1 MLDTARARRYLKDF
15 DHHTLFIEELG
26 WDHHRQE
33 LVAPVDGQEFR
44 LQAIAHKRGLVAF
57 RCAPAPDGRIPP
69 YALRRKIETQVA
81 KSVNQ
86 HLIIY
91 SDAGQTQQVWQ
102 WVRREAGRPTAAR
115 EQTFYRDQTG
125 EALIQKL
132 QAIAFSLEEEERLT
146 LVDVAGRVRAG
157 FDVERVTR
165 RFYERFKAEHAG
177 FLKFLRGIPDEAAQ
191 RWYAS
196 VMINRLM
203 FIYFIQ
209 KKGFLDG
216 DPNYLR
222 TRLAISQAAGAD
234 RYYTGFLRPLFFQG
248 FARREEERSAEIN
261 RLLGRVPYL
270 DGGLFQ
276 EHPVERTYGSAIQIA
291 DAAFARLFDF
301 FDAYHWHLDERPLR
315 ADNEINPDVLGYIF
329 EKYINQK
336 QMGAY
341 YTKEDITG
349 YISQNTIIP
358 YLFDAARRACRAA
371 FEGEHSIWGLLAADP
386 DRYIY
391 PAMRHGAELP
401 LPPEIADGLDT
412 TRPDL
417 LERRLAWNRPAP
429 AEYALPT
436 EIWREVVAR
445 RQRYEEVRAKLA
457 AGEVLQIND
466 LITYNLD
473 IRQFAQDVIA
483 SCEDPELLRA
493 FWRAIESV
501 TVLDPTVGSGAFLF
515 AALNVLEPLYE
526 ACLERM
532 QAFVDDLDAGRLKSP
547 QPTRSLPAEADLQ
560 SAPADFADAA
570 GRLKSPQPTRS
581 LPAEADLQSA
591 PADFADV
598 AATSSRPSPAK
609 FSDFRKVLDRVAQH
623 PNRRY
628 FILKSI
634 VVNNLYGVDIME
646 EAVEICKLRLFLKL
660 VAQVERVEDIEPLPD
675 IDFNVR
681 AGNTLVGY
689 ATRAEVERALTRTP
703 TGQGKLMFAED
714 AEALRRFEERAADVE
729 RLFGLFR
736 QQQTE
741 LGGQVTV
748 EDKAELRRRLD
759 ALNDELNRALAR
771 EYGVEPSGDSK
782 SQQPAR
788 SRPASA
794 TPRSAQADLA
804 KVDAV
809 STAPTPYARWLAS
822 HKPFHW
828 FVEFYGIMRRSGF
841 DVVIGNPP
849 YVELTALNEYTT
861 RGYTCLDAGNLYALV
876 LERSFVLCSRSGR
889 QGFIVPVS
897 SISTDRYGSL
907 QRLLMLRELHYSA
920 FDDRPSRLFDGL
932 EHIRLTIH
940 LIGHEGVG
948 SQRYS
953 TRYNKWTSAER
964 PNLFHKLTYAP
975 AHQSLISGS
984 LPKLS
989 SDLEASIGRKLS
1001 QDRRRLA
1008 SFYAATAQHQIY
1020 YSRKVGYFLQVLD
1033 FQPRVLDGQGT
1044 LRAPSEFKELSF
1056 GSKVHAKAA
1065 LCCLNSSLFYW
1076 FVTTLSDC
1084 RHVNKREVDNFLVD
1098 LDRLT
1103 AGDPGHQLQELAQI
1117 LMDDLRQ
1124 NSEERVMRFAHD
1136 TLTVQSIIPKRS
1148 KPIIDEI
1155 DRVLARHYGFTDE
1168 ELDFIINYDIKYRM
1182 GDELAADENE

>member
-1 MLDTARARRYLKDF
+1 MQLDISRARRYLKDF
-15 DHHTLFIEELG
+15 DLRTLFIEELG
-26 WDHHRQE
+26 WDQHRQE
-33 LVAPVDGQEFR
+33 LIVPVNGQEFR
-44 LQAIAHKRGLVAF
+44 LQAVAHKRGLVAF
-57 RCAPAPDGRIPP
+57 RCAPAADGRIPP
-69 YALRRKIETQVA
+69 YALRRKIETQAA

-91 SDAGQTQQVWQ
+91 TDAGQTQQVWQ
-102 WVRREAGRPTAAR
+102 WVKREAGRPTAAR
-115 EQTFYRDQTG
+115 EQTFTRDQTG

-132 QAIAFSLEEEERLT
+132 QTIAFSLEEEERLT
-146 LVDVAGRVRAG
+146 LVDVAGRVKAG

-222 TRLAISQAAGAD
+222 TRLAASAATTPD
-234 RYYTGFLRPLFFQG
+234 RYYADFLRPLFFEG
-248 FARREEERSAEIN
+248 FARREGERSPETN

-276 EHPVERTYGSAIQIA
+276 EHPVERACGATIQIA
-291 DAAFARLFDF
+291 DAAFERLFDF

-315 ADNEINPDVLGYIF
+315 VDNEINPDVLGYIF
-329 EKYINQK
+329 EKYVNQK

-358 YLFDAARRACRAA
+358 YLLDAARRDCRVA
-371 FEGEHSIWGLLAADP
+371 FEGERSVWALLAADP

-391 PAMRHGAELP
+391 PAMRHGAALP
-401 LPPEIADGLDT
+401 LPAEIAAGVADVSKRDG
-412 TRPDL
+412 
-417 LERRLAWNRPAP
+417 WNRPAP

-445 RQRYEEVRAKLA
+445 RQRYEEVKARLA
-457 AGEVLQIND
+457 AGEVRQVND
-466 LITYNLD
+466 LITLNLD

-483 SCEDPELLRA
+483 ECEGPELLRA
-493 FWRAIESV
+493 LWKAIESV
-501 TVLDPTVGSGAFLF
+501 TILDPTVGSGAFLF

-526 ACLERM
+526 GCLERM
-532 QAFVDDLDAGRLKSP
+532 EAFVDDLE
-547 QPTRSLPAEADLQ
+547 RSGEPH
-560 SAPADFADAA
+560 
-570 GRLKSPQPTRS
+570 
-581 LPAEADLQSA
+581 
-591 PADFADV
+591 
-598 AATSSRPSPAK
+598 RPEK
-609 FSDFRKVLDRVAQH
+609 FSDFRKVLARVAQH

-689 ATRAEVERALTRTP
+689 VSREDVKRGLTFA
-703 TGQGKLMFAED
+703 GEQGKLMFAEEAD
-714 AEALRRFEERAADVE
+714 ALRRFEERAANVE

-741 LGGQVTV
+741 LGGQVTA

-771 EYGVEPSGDSK
+771 EYGVD
-782 SQQPAR
+782 
-788 SRPASA
+788 
-794 TPRSAQADLA
+794 DA
-804 KVDAV
+804 KPKAYKD
-809 STAPTPYARWLAS
+809 WLTS

-828 FVEFYGIMRRSGF
+828 FVEFYGIMRRGGF

-849 YVELTALNEYTT
+849 YVELSET
-861 RGYTCLDAGNLYALV
+861 RKQYSVRDFDLTDTGNLYSLCV
-876 LERSFVLCSRSGR
+876 ERFADTAIHGGR
-889 QGFIVPVS
+889 LGVIVPISAVS
-897 SISTDRYGSL
+897 TPRMLPMMKFLTQATSDLWVSNFAVRPDKLFVGVDMNLSIVLGKYSSQKFPLDSL
-907 QRLLMLRELHYSA
+907 
-920 FDDRPSRLFDGL
+920 
-932 EHIRLTIH
+932 
-940 LIGHEGVG
+940 
-948 SQRYS
+948 YS
-953 TRYNKWTSAER
+953 TRYNRWQAGFRPYLFDTLAYCRSELQAESNAIYKLGFAIERNLVGKLNLLGKLARLRDPSLLADRVFYHSGGRYFRKCLRQQLSNEYRELTVRQGWGDAAICLLSSSFYYWFWLITSDCYHVTR
-964 PNLFHKLTYAP
+964 GDVDVLPVP
-975 AHQSLISGS
+975 DSLIKDSKITS
-984 LPKLS
+984 L
-989 SDLEASIGRKLS
+989 AT
-1001 QDRRRLA
+1001 RL
-1008 SFYAATAQHQIY
+1008 
-1020 YSRKVGYFLQVLD
+1020 L
-1033 FQPRVLDGQGT
+1033 
-1044 LRAPSEFKELSF
+1044 
-1056 GSKVHAKAA
+1056 
-1065 LCCLNSSLFYW
+1065 
-1076 FVTTLSDC
+1076 
-1084 RHVNKREVDNFLVD
+1084 
-1098 LDRLT
+1098 
-1103 AGDPGHQLQELAQI
+1103 
-1117 LMDDLRQ
+1117 DDLWR
-1124 NSEERVMRFAHD
+1124 NSEIRLRNRADASAQKEINFYVG
-1136 TLTVQSIIPKRS
+1136 KS

-1182 GDELAADENE
+1182 GDELEATDDNG